1 MKLGKILYVGFA
13 IPIVFLMGLG
23 GYSLYAFD
31 NINRQVGTIYDDRVV
46 PLQQLKL
53 ISDAYGISVIDA
65 VNKANAGRLPP
76 ALALRAIERAIRES
90 DLHWKTYLATKLTP
104 AEARLVAETEDLLFS
119 ANQEI
124 AILQQALAT
133 GDNSK
138 ISNFD
143 GRLYDPIDPLTAKL
157 QELIQLQ
164 LDVAAKERD
173 KATQVYVTTQL
184 IFIPLLG
191 MTLLFGV
198 PVGFWIIKRAIV
210 ATLTDIISTI
220 ASNSAEIAVATEQQ
234 ERVSQQ
240 QAGAVRTTAK
250 AMQQLQQDCQQAA
263 SEAEAAAHQAREV
276 LGVVKVGTQTLEKAQ
291 WQINSLKQKQTV
303 LQSEIDRLSQMSSKI
318 SLVANLVGDI
328 SSQTNIL
335 ALNASIESTHAQST
349 SGRGGFGVVAKEIRK
364 LAEETRHSAG
374 DINALVVSIQAVVN
388 QGVQATVDSTNS
400 VQTLTELAGE
410 TDTVFHRVRE
420 AIDQVAVKSG
430 QISDTA
436 AQQAISIEEVFQAI
450 KELNVAANETACS
463 ITQTKIGTHQLKE
476 KALELQQIV

>member
-13 IPIVFLMGLG
+13 IPIVFLVGLA
-23 GYSLYAFD
+23 GYSLYAFG
-31 NINRQVGTIYDDRVV
+31 NIDRQVLTIYDDRVV

-76 ALALRAIERAIRES
+76 AVALTVIDTVMRES
-90 DLHWKTYLATKLTP
+90 NVHWTKYLSTKLTP
-104 AEARLVAETEDLLFS
+104 EEKTLVGEAEELLFR

-124 AILQQALAT
+124 GILRQVLAT
-133 GDNSK
+133 GDGRQ
-138 ISNFD
+138 IAIFD
-143 GRLYDPIDPLTAKL
+143 GRLYDTIDPLTGKI
-157 QELIQLQ
+157 QDLIQIQ

-184 IFIPLLG
+184 IFIPLVAV
-191 MTLLFGV
+191 TLLFGV

-220 ASNSAEIAVATEQQ
+220 ASNSTEIAVATEQQ

-263 SEAEAAAHQAREV
+263 SEAQSAATQAREV
-276 LGVVKVGTQTLEKAQ
+276 LALVAVGSQALEKAQ
-291 WQINSLKQKQTV
+291 GQIHSLKQKQTV
-303 LQSEIDRLSQMSSKI
+303 LQSDIDRLSDMSSKI
-318 SLVANLVGDI
+318 GLVANLVGDI
-328 SSQTNIL
+328 SDQTNIL
-335 ALNASIESTHAQST
+335 ALNAAIESTHAQS
-349 SGRGGFGVVAKEIRK
+349 GRGRSGFGVVAREIRK
-364 LAEETRHSAG
+364 LAEETRQSAG
-374 DINALVVSIQAVVN
+374 DINILVASIQTVIN
-388 QGVQATVDSTNS
+388 QGVHATVDSTNS
-400 VQTLTELAGE
+400 VKSLSEIAME
-410 TDTVFHRVRE
+410 TDVVFHRVQD
-420 AIDQVAVKSG
+420 AIEQVVTKSG

-436 AQQAISIEEVFQAI
+436 TQQAISIEEVFQAI
-450 KELNVAANETACS
+450 KELNVAASETASS